1 MLRTL
6 GDPAGRLDRWETE
19 LNTAIPG
26 DERDTT
32 TPAALAANYRALAL
46 GDALGVRERD
56 QLITWLKANTTGG
69 KRIRAALPAGWVA
82 GDKTGTGSYGCA
94 NDVAIVWPDGG
105 REPIVIAIMS
115 RKPDADAE
123 VNNDLLV
130 DVTRVALD
138 GLR

>member
-1 MLRTL
+1 MLRRL
-6 GDPAGRLDRWETE
+6 GDPASRLDRWETE
-19 LNTAIPG
+19 LNTAIP
-26 DERDTT
+26 
-32 TPAALAANYRALAL
+32 
-46 GDALGVRERD
+46 
-56 QLITWLKANTTGG
+56 
-69 KRIRAALPAGWVA
+69 

-130 DVTRVALD
+130 DVTRMALD